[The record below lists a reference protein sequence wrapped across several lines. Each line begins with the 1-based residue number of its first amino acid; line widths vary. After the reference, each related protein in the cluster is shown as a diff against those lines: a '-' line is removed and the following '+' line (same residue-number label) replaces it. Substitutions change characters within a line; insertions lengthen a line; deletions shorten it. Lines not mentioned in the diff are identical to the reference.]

1 MAPPTEQ
8 KPSVQALN
16 RSSQG
21 LVQQRKSTGGA
32 TLGFYGGGGPADGQR
47 SANTKLNNS
56 MHSLASA
63 RASAQ
68 RHNQSMDALNPQ
80 NKIELLQSSNFS
92 FIELMRQ

>member
-1 MAPPTEQ
+1 
-8 KPSVQALN
+8 
-16 RSSQG
+16 
-21 LVQQRKSTGGA
+21 
-32 TLGFYGGGGPADGQR
+32 
-47 SANTKLNNS
+47 

-68 RHNQSMDALNPQ
+68 RHNQSMDATNPQ